1 VIVTGRPFT
10 RHQVESQLGAIA
22 EGLWYSAA
30 TRLSADLL
38 VSHRTPAWLYRVSAR
53 GFTQHG
59 HDVPLWNGT
68 PRWHDAAAPRGVRA
82 SDKVTDKVATAEPSA
97 EPGARTLG
105 GEVGSA
111 AMGFLCNF
119 ARTGDPNGPGLPTW
133 TPHTHGAE
141 QYMELGPQLGMG
153 TPSEPQLSLE
163 RARFAL
169 LSEYLLRER
178 GEAA

>member
-10 RHQVESQLGAIA
+10 WHQVEAQLGAIA

-82 SDKVTDKVATAEPSA
+82 SDKVATAEPSA
-97 EPGARTLG
+97 EPGARTVG